1 MYSESGGQ
9 TQPHKEITTEFSDV
23 FEGIGRLPGKHKI
36 QLKGNA
42 EPVIHPARKVP
53 FTLRDRLKDELDR
66 LTEQ

>member
-1 MYSESGGQ
+1 MHQ
-9 TQPHKEITTEFSDV
+9 EITTEFEDV

-53 FTLRDRLKDELDR
+53 FALRDRLKMGW
-66 LTEQ
+66 TN